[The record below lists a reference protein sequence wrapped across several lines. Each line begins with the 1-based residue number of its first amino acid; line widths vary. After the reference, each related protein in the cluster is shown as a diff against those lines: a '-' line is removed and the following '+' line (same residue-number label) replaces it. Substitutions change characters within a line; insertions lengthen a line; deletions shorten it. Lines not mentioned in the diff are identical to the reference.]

1 MVRASKSNPLPNA
14 PLELSDP
21 VSLPE
26 GDVAGAEVMAE
37 LGPEHAVLL
46 FRVLRITHAWAAD
59 AGASGWY
66 DADVLRSLEEEV
78 LTGGIDEHLRSAVA
92 VLLGELVDP
101 AATDVARLSLCCLQI
116 CEWAKERGAAKT
128 SLAFSRAAALV
139 WPTNGAL
146 AYLAGRRYRSAGQ
159 MKEAD
164 LWLRRAARV
173 ALWYS
178 DWETYARV
186 LTSLGTTAYRQGDYP
201 LSRAYLDRA
210 LRVADRHG
218 LRTLAGE
225 IYHDRFTVAY
235 ISEEKRGA
243 EEFARAAL
251 ERYLPFHERLRALEY
266 DFAYYWLTRGYAAK
280 ALDALRAL
288 LPHFPQPA
296 HRLQVV
302 SASTRAAG
310 ALGDRAAFDEF
321 WAAAWTLM
329 AELAACAILPAAVLD
344 LGYGAGHVQQWEH
357 AETAFQRAREISRAT
372 EQPEDERLA
381 GAALAAVGRRENPDP
396 LCYRFMQEK
405 G

>member
-26 GDVAGAEVMAE
+26 GDVAGAEVMEE

-78 LTGGIDEHLRSAVA
+78 LTSGADEQLRSAVA

-101 AATDVARLSLCCLQI
+101 AATDAGRLSLCSLQI
-116 CEWAKERGAAKT
+116 CEWAKEQGAERT

-146 AYLAGRRYRSAGQ
+146 AYLAGRRYRAAGQ
-159 MKEAD
+159 TKEAD

-201 LSRAYLDRA
+201 RSRAFLDRA
-210 LRVADRHG
+210 LRVAERHG

-235 ISEEKRGA
+235 ISEEKHGA
-243 EEFARAAL
+243 EDFALAAL

-288 LPHFPQPA
+288 LPHFPRPEHQ
-296 HRLQVV
+296 LQVV

-310 ALGDRAAFDEF
+310 ALGDRAAYDEM
-321 WAAAWTLM
+321 WAAAWRLM
-329 AELAACAILPAAVLD
+329 AESSASAILPAAVLD

-357 AETAFQRAREISRAT
+357 AETAFQRAWEISRAT
-372 EQPEDERLA
+372 DQPEDERLA
-381 GAALAAVGRRENPDP
+381 GAALAAVHRRENPDP
-396 LCYRFMQEK
+396 LRYRFMQEK